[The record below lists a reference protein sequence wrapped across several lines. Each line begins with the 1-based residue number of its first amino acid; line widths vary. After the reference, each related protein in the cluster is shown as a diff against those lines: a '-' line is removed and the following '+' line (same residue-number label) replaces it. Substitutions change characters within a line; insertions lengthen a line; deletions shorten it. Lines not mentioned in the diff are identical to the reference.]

1 MSNPFIQILIMR
13 KELYI
18 TCELYLIQ
26 RSNWHIKTKIPKD
39 VILLVLR
46 KNTMMFCDR
55 YFLQT
60 KATAIEPCVMNLVLI
75 LSFWMSIARH
85 SQSTQNNKFAYLC
98 NISRKTWGMKL
109 IFCLHINKK
118 FFHKMIASVT
128 VSKARHVQSTQITR
142 LQYLC
147 NISKKTW
154 KMKLLACRYT
164 SKVSSD

>member
-1 MSNPFIQILIMR
+1 MLVVFVLQRSLNVLIAALDVESIYPDIDHEER
-13 KELYI
+13 AI

-60 KATAIEPCVMNLVLI
+60 KATAIEPCAMNLVLI

-109 IFCLHINKK
+109 IFCLHI
-118 FFHKMIASVT
+118 
-128 VSKARHVQSTQITR
+128 TR
-142 LQYLC
+142 
-147 NISKKTW
+147 NFSIRW
-154 KMKLLACRYT
+154 
-164 SKVSSD
+164 